1 MNKVY
6 IALDDALKQLDKI
19 KSESAPL
26 HRPII
31 DAVKYSLT
39 NNVPSIQFDKEGLEE
54 HVADLENRRHLIW
67 AVGVDYDGYED
78 AASLKKLIDELV
90 SYTQLPVEDV
100 PDLTGWRHR
109 DE

>member
-6 IALDDALKQLDKI
+6 IELDDALKHLDKI
-19 KSESAPL
+19 KSEFAPS
-26 HRPII
+26 HRPVI

-54 HVADLENRRHLIW
+54 HVADLNNRRHLIW
-67 AVGVDYDGYED
+67 ALGVDYDGYDD
-78 AASLKKLIDELV
+78 AADLKKLIDELV
-90 SYTQLPVEDV
+90 SYTQLPVEEV
-100 PDLTGWRHR
+100 PDITGWRNK